1 MDGLNAN
8 RIHAIL
14 YKQDTL
20 DPYKFQRILDPS
32 RIQFALEEYSF
43 RFFSPLGKVETGNQN
58 TSKFL
63 GRYVMLTAIQLQL
76 YNKSIE
82 EIANIELGVLEAES
96 LMKTKK
102 GQENP
107 NDSE

>member
-1 MDGLNAN
+1 M
-8 RIHAIL
+8 
-14 YKQDTL
+14 
-20 DPYKFQRILDPS
+20 
-32 RIQFALEEYSF
+32 
-43 RFFSPLGKVETGNQN
+43 
-58 TSKFL
+58 
-63 GRYVMLTAIQLQL
+63 AIQLQL
-76 YNKSIE
+76 YNKSVE